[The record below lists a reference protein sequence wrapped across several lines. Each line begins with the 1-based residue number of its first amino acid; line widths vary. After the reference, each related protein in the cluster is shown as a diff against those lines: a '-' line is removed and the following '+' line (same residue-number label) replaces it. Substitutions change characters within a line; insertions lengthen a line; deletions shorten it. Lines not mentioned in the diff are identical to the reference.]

1 MSECVARRA
10 SAIGSLILPT
20 VAPTAAHGPGRGGKA
35 RAGAP
40 SDIISAER
48 KIAAAARY
56 EFTRLRQLDDAPL
69 LAGAGHGKQKHSF
82 RSIESVSLAA
92 TGGITN
98 HNMVAIRISD
108 IREAAKTH
116 RGRPRPDYHSV
127 VGNTRPANGSRTAVA
142 RRFA

>member
-1 MSECVARRA
+1 
-10 SAIGSLILPT
+10 LILPA

-35 RAGAP
+35 RAGGP

-98 HNMVAIRISD
+98 HNMVAIRIPHVRHSD
-108 IREAAKTH
+108 IREAAETH

-127 VGNTRPANGSRTAVA
+127 VGNTRPANESRTAVA
-142 RRFA
+142 RPFA